1 MQSSVL
7 AVAGGDGV
15 DGAHLS
21 MLVKEAVALMALRNT
36 GAGWTFS
43 PKVADFWIGGTPGRM
58 LEHQFGTTTI
68 GVNIRKEPHYFGC
81 VSLLLVGI
89 RAGQI
94 SNRVNTDRW

>member
-36 GAGWTFS
+36 GARWTFS
-43 PKVADFWIGGTPGRM
+43 PKVADFWIGGTPARM
-58 LEHQFGTTTI
+58 
-68 GVNIRKEPHYFGC
+68 
-81 VSLLLVGI
+81 
-89 RAGQI
+89 
-94 SNRVNTDRW
+94 